1 MISDSQLDSVLR
13 SALKEDANRAVGS
26 SNVTGQVRA
35 RMVHAIAKDSW
46 SARRTKV
53 LVSVAAATLALS
65 AGGVALAA
73 QTGLIRIHWDQ
84 VPLNAHVTPV
94 TPVDMTASS
103 PYETT
108 VSAAEAKLGFHVQTL
123 DGYSA
128 ATTPVNMPDGRTQSV
143 VFHPPVT
150 AVNGKSVGHNTGAV
164 ALYYSV
170 SGDRIEIVEQMD
182 PNGSG
187 PLDVTIKQPYPP
199 APGLTKAAV
208 ETLGGT
214 EYLVFR
220 SPSNGAIVAIEWKT
234 PDGVLMLINCNQAL
248 STDAV
253 VSLIQHLR

>member
-13 SALKEDANRAVGS
+13 SVLKEDANRAVGS

-35 RMVHAIAKDSW
+35 RMVHAIAKNSW
-46 SARRTKV
+46 SARRAKV

-84 VPLNAHVTPV
+84 VPLSGPG

-143 VFHPPVT
+143 VFHPPVI
-150 AVNGKSVGHNTGAV
+150 AVNGKSVAHNTGAV

-182 PNGSG
+182 PHGSG
-187 PLDVTIKQPYPP
+187 PFDVTIKQPYPP